1 MRNLCNLD
9 IGTQSQDSENV
20 QRNLEIVQIRR
31 LRGTYT
37 VVSHKYAPPL
47 CNLSLNT
54 KRRGGGG
61 GGGGRVHRR
70 CGQSVFAVDTLTVDS
85 QVA

>member
-37 VVSHKYAPPL
+37 VVSHKYAPPPL
-47 CNLSLNT
+47 
-54 KRRGGGG
+54 
-61 GGGGRVHRR
+61 
-70 CGQSVFAVDTLTVDS
+70 QP
-85 QVA
+85 